1 MMPVFIKR
9 DYGDIFKE
17 VSADM
22 DISVKPL
29 LSGSSS
35 KVSFTFE
42 IPIDYKENDYK
53 LVGPAEIS
61 GAVKDM
67 GGYMQLDA
75 ECSVNYETR
84 CARCLKKLEG
94 TCSISFMRPVAVKL
108 ESESE
113 EDEYLIVDENGAVN
127 IDRAVSEELL
137 LSLPFRSLCSE
148 DCKGLC
154 PVCGCNKNETECS
167 CTVKQT
173 DPRWDIL
180 RKLRD
185 N

>member
-1 MMPVFIKR
+1 
-9 DYGDIFKE
+9 
-17 VSADM
+17 M
-22 DISVKPL
+22 DINVKPL
-29 LSGSSS
+29 LSGSST
-35 KVSFTFE
+35 KVPFTFE
-42 IPIDYKENDYK
+42 LSIEYDKNGYK

-61 GAVKDM
+61 GSVRDM

-75 ECSVNYETR
+75 ECSVKYETK
-84 CARCLKKLEG
+84 CARCLKRLEG

-108 ESESE
+108 ESDNED
-113 EDEYLIVDENGAVN
+113 DEYLLVDDNGAVN
-127 IDRAVSEELL
+127 IDCAVSEELL
-137 LSLPFRSLCSE
+137 LSLPFRSLCTE

-167 CTVKQT
+167 CVVKQT

-180 RKLRD
+180 KKLRD